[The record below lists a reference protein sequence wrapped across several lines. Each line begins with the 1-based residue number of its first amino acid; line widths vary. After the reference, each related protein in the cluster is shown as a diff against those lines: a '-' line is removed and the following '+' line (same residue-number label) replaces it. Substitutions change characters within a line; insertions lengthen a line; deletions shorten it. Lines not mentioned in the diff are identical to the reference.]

1 MAKEKMK
8 KKIGITDTTLRDA
21 PQSLWATR
29 IRTDEILAIA
39 KEIDDLGYHSVEVWG
54 GATFDVMLRYLDEN
68 PWDRLKKV
76 KEVIRKTPLQMLLR
90 GQNIVGYKN
99 YPDDLLEAF
108 ICKAAEFGIDIFRV
122 FDALNDVRNLEASFK
137 FVKKTGKHLQ
147 GTVCYT
153 ISPVHTIEYYVE
165 KAKQQVNLGIDSLCI
180 KDMSGILSPKTAF
193 ELVTALKSEI
203 KIPIQMHCHSSSGM
217 ATAAY
222 VKGIEAGADIIDCA
236 VAPMAL
242 FTSQPPVESLVAILR
257 EYDDIDLDIQ
267 LNDAVKVSEYFE
279 QVSYKKKDYTK
290 MQSLID
296 ISVIIHQIPGGM
308 VSNLLTQLEQQKA
321 LDKLEEVLN
330 EVPKVRKDLG
340 YPPLVT
346 PTSQIVGTQA
356 VFNVLTGERY
366 KIVPEE
372 VKNYVAGFYGK
383 PPVPINEKIK
393 KLILGDRKEIETRPA
408 DNLEPILP
416 KVKKELDPSL
426 VKSEEDYITY
436 ALFPEIAL
444 TYFKWRDN
452 PTKNPAPSD
461 IYDTLKKKREEVT
474 IDKVTKKEK
483 EEILTVKEVYELA
496 KIIDTTRVDLIEI
509 EEKDRRIKL
518 SSNTSVSNM
527 SDFPKNSVTDS
538 NKSVKEEGETLS
550 SPMVGTFYTRPS
562 PDAKPFV
569 SEGDVV
575 EPGKPIC
582 IIEAMKMFNQ
592 IEAERKMKIIKI
604 VAEDGKPVE
613 FGTPLFIVKY
623 L

>member
-1 MAKEKMK
+1 MIK
-8 KKIGITDTTLRDA
+8 KRKIAITDTTLRDA

-29 IRTDEILAIA
+29 IRTDEIIEIA
-39 KEIDDLGYHSVEVWG
+39 KDIDDVGYNSVEVWG
-54 GATFDVMLRYLDEN
+54 GATFDVMLRYLDED
-68 PWDRLKKV
+68 PWNRLKKV
-76 KEVIRKTPLQMLLR
+76 KEVIKKTPLQMLLR
-90 GQNIVGYKN
+90 GQNVVGYKN
-99 YPDDLLEAF
+99 YPDDVLEAF
-108 ICKAAEFGIDIFRV
+108 IFKAAEFGIDIFRV
-122 FDALNDVRNLEASFK
+122 FDALNDVRNLESSFK

-147 GTVCYT
+147 GTICYT
-153 ISPVHTIEYYVE
+153 ISPVHTIEYYIE
-165 KAKQQVNLGIDSLCI
+165 RAKQQVNIGIDSLCI
-180 KDMSGILSPKTAF
+180 KDMSGILSPKMAY
-193 ELVTALKSEI
+193 ELVLGLKSEL

-222 VKGIEAGADIIDCA
+222 VKAIEAGADVIDCA

-257 EYDDIDLDIQ
+257 EYEDIDLSIQ
-267 LNDAVKVSEYFE
+267 LNDVVKVSEYFE
-279 QVSYKKKDYTK
+279 RVSYKKKDYTK
-290 MQSLID
+290 MQNLID
-296 ISVIIHQIPGGM
+296 ISVVIHQIPGGM

-372 VKNYVAGFYGK
+372 VKNYVAGFYGR
-383 PPVPINEKIK
+383 PPVPINDKIK
-393 KLILGDRKEIETRPA
+393 KMILGDRKEITTRPA
-408 DNLEPILP
+408 DNLEPMMP

-426 VKSEEDYITY
+426 VRSEEDYITY

-461 IYDTLKKKREEVT
+461 VYDPLKKQ
-474 IDKVTKKEK
+474 K
-483 EEILTVKEVYELA
+483 EEPKIVVETVKETTSIVKEISELA
-496 KIIDTTRVDLIEI
+496 KIIDTTRVDLIEF

-518 SSNTSVSNM
+518 SANSNTTVGTSNLIETASHKENRIGK
-527 SDFPKNSVTDS
+527 SD
-538 NKSVKEEGETLS
+538 KSEIGETIK
-550 SPMVGTFYTRPS
+550 SPMVGTFYRKPS
-562 PDAKPFV
+562 PDAEPFV
-569 SEGDVV
+569 KEGDIV

-592 IEAERKMKIIKI
+592 IEAEKKMKILK
-604 VAEDGKPVE
+604 VLVDNGQAVE
-613 FGTPLFIVKY
+613 FGTPLFVVEY